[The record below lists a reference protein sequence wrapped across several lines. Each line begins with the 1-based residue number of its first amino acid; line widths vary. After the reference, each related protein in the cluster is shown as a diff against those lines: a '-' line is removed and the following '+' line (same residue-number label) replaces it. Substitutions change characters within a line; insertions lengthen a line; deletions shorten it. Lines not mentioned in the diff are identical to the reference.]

1 MSPIS
6 AAVRATPRRQPAAQM
21 KIWCASGTSM
31 PVWTMF
37 QVPRQGGEYSS
48 LCGNGAGKL
57 ASPIVTQIA
66 RPGAGAGLGKIR
78 LSIAVTSIS

>member
-1 MSPIS
+1 
-6 AAVRATPRRQPAAQM
+6 
-21 KIWCASGTSM
+21 M